1 MSQMYK
7 VFVKEVAI
15 IVTSDKDAF
24 PDYDVFSLKKV
35 DLPKIIRKIK
45 KGKLE
50 RVLLYGRSHKK
61 LLKHLHNKLPL
72 VIAAGGLVINDK
84 QEYLFIHRN
93 GKWDLPKGKMDKNE
107 TVAEA
112 AVRETMEETGVQ
124 DLVINRYLGATYH
137 IFDWKENTK
146 LKLTHWYI
154 MSTDHAGLLMPQE
167 NEGIEQAI
175 WLSKEDAVNALKMSY
190 ENIKYLFPADMLV

>member
-1 MSQMYK
+1 MYK
-7 VFVKEVAI
+7 VFVKEIAI

-24 PDYDVFSLKKV
+24 PGYEVFSLKKV
-35 DLPKIIRKIK
+35 DLQKIIRKIR

-50 RVLLYGRSHKK
+50 RVLLYNKSPKK
-61 LLKHLHNKLPL
+61 LLKLLHEKLPL

-107 TVAEA
+107 TVEQA
-112 AVRETMEETGVQ
+112 AVRETIEETGVQ
-124 DLVINRYLGATYH
+124 DLDVTRYLGATYH
-137 IFDWKENTK
+137 IFDWKENSK

-154 MSTDHAGLLMPQE
+154 ISTTYSGLLMPQN
-167 NEGIEQAI
+167 NEGIDQAV
-175 WLSKEDAVNALKMSY
+175 WLSKEDAVDALKVSY
-190 ENIKYLFPADMLV
+190 ENIKYLFPSDMLV

>member
-1 MSQMYK
+1 MYK

-15 IVTSDKDAF
+15 IVASDKDAF

-35 DLPKIIRKIK
+35 NLQKIIRKIR

-50 RVLLYGRSHKK
+50 RVLLYCKCNKK
-61 LLKHLHNKLPL
+61 LLKHLHKKLPL
-72 VIAAGGLVINDK
+72 VIAAGGLVINNK

-107 TVAEA
+107 TVADT

-124 DLVINRYLGATYH
+124 DLIINKYLGATYH
-137 IFDWKENTK
+137 IFDWRENSK
-146 LKLTHWYI
+146 IKLTHWYV
-154 MSTDHAGLLMPQE
+154 MSTNHTGSLVPQE
-167 NEGIEQAI
+167 NEGIEQAT
-175 WLSKEDAVNALKMSY
+175 WLSKEDAVNALKVSY
-190 ENIKYLFPADMLV
+190 ENIKYLFPADMLI

>member
-1 MSQMYK
+1 MYK

-15 IVTSDKDAF
+15 IVASDKDAF

-35 DLPKIIRKIK
+35 DLQKIIRKIR

-50 RVLLYGRSHKK
+50 RVLLHCKSNKK
-61 LLKHLHNKLPL
+61 LLKHLHKKLPL
-72 VIAAGGLVINDK
+72 VIAAGGLVINNK

-107 TVAEA
+107 TVADT

-124 DLVINRYLGATYH
+124 DLIINKYLGATYH
-137 IFDWKENTK
+137 IFDWRENSK
-146 LKLTHWYI
+146 IKLTHWYV
-154 MSTDHAGLLMPQE
+154 MSTNHTGSLVPQE
-167 NEGIEQAI
+167 NEGIEQAT
-175 WLSKEDAVNALKMSY
+175 WLSKEDAVNALKVSY
-190 ENIKYLFPADMLV
+190 ENIKYLFPADMLI